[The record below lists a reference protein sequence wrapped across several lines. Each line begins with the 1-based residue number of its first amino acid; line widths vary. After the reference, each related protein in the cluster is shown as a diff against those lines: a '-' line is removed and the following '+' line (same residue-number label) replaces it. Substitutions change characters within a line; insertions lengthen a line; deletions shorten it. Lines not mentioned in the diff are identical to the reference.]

1 MLNNSPIKQSFSIRI
16 ENKFDVAKN
25 VCLFAGSID
34 TLGLAKDEEN
44 NLHFTIANPEPVQN
58 YVQSTIDAIL
68 TDGVLPMVQDGVLVL
83 PSTKAGN
90 NYISAKSL
98 NDQFRIRDL
107 VNYLKAN
114 VYLIDMI
121 TIKVQ
126 SQDQFDNPIIFKTTS
141 PVQSLTTTTLNPT
154 KYSSPNM
161 LQTTKIEIKDIVG
174 TRIQE
179 DTFMSWL
186 INAGEVVNITFDF
199 TEDQTL

>member
-1 MLNNSPIKQSFSIRI
+1 MSLSPIKQSFSIRI
-16 ENKFDVAKN
+16 ENKYPEAKN
-25 VCLFAGSID
+25 VALFAGSID
-34 TLGLAKDEEN
+34 TMGLAKDTEGQ
-44 NLHFTIANPEPVQN
+44 LHFTVANPEPVQN
-58 YVQSTIDAIL
+58 YVQGKIDAIM
-68 TDGVLPMVQDGVLVL
+68 TDGVLPVMQDGTLTI
-83 PSTKAGN
+83 PDTKGDTDFLR
-90 NYISAKSL
+90 AKSL

-107 VNYLKAN
+107 LSYLKAN

-141 PVQSLTTTTLNPT
+141 PVQSLSTTSINPT

-161 LQTTKIEIKDIVG
+161 LQTTKIEIKDLKG

-186 INAGEVVNITFDF
+186 INAGEIVNITFDF
-199 TEDQTL
+199 TEDQSL